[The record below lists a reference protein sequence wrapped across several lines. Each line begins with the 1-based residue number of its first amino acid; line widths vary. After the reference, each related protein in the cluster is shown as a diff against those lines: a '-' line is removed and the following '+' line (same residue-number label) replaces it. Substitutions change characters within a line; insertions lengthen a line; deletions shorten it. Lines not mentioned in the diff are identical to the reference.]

1 MKKFVT
7 HLLLLILATVSS
19 VAFSEVA
26 LAQTQDSVCKYI
38 DTQYKS
44 LEQTAPVT
52 VIDLDFEGK
61 MVVITEERLGA
72 PDGKNT
78 FNCYRQIECTIK
90 PTETGKNNNNTP
102 KTELLRQC
110 KTTFTTSSP
119 EKCSNNKEIAE
130 VLAKTP
136 AENDTYTICEPIM
149 VYVSGPGTELL
160 YYYMG
165 QIYKYIA
172 TLGGLIAV
180 LALIIA
186 GIMRSTAGDNTTQI
200 TEANKI
206 ITKSITGLIVLF
218 LSAIILYTINP
229 NFFVI

>member
-7 HLLLLILATVSS
+7 KILLLTLASIITISISQVSFALTQFQVCTFVNNQNKS
-19 VAFSEVA
+19 VDEKVPVDDREFS
-26 LAQTQDSVCKYI
+26 D
-38 DTQYKS
+38 
-44 LEQTAPVT
+44 
-52 VIDLDFEGK
+52 K

-72 PDGKNT
+72 PDNKNT
-78 FNCYRQIECTIK
+78 FNCYRKIECTIK
-90 PTETGKNNNNTP
+90 PSDPAKAGENLIRK
-102 KTELLRQC
+102 C
-110 KTTFTTSSP
+110 STTFTTSSP
-119 EKCSNNKEIAE
+119 SGCSNSKEIAE

-149 VYVSGPGTELL
+149 VYVSGAGTELL

-206 ITKSITGLIVLF
+206 ITKSITGLVVLF